1 MGVSS
6 LLDPLTRVPFG
17 IPELDNVLEGG
28 LPERSLLLLSGNGGT
43 GKTILSTQFLYNGVL
58 KGEKGIYVSFGENK
72 EDYLNNMARFGMQI
86 RKMEDEGLFKFMDF
100 AVMGEPIMS
109 KIVEMLV
116 SNVISFKAKRLV
128 IDSINTIL
136 ESFDQ
141 NAIRTFIHSIVG
153 RLVKSYGVTAII
165 IGELPVGKPTIGF
178 SIEEFVA
185 DGVIILR
192 HDVGAIERRE
202 MDILKMRGTAVDQ
215 ASFEYLIDERYG
227 GVGIILL
234 PKRPAID
241 TVPTEKLS
249 TGIEGLDRMLY
260 GGIYKGS
267 LTLIEGG
274 GGVGKSTLCLQ
285 CLIHNAKNG
294 MKSLYL
300 SLEEPVG
307 QVKRMLNN
315 YGMDFQ
321 KLGDSFIVEAIVPE
335 AFSTLHYYRIIKDI
349 IEKHDPVIIAIDSVT
364 AMRHTLSELDFLQL
378 LRYIQL
384 LSKERGITVLFTALS
399 GREHLDTA
407 FGASSISDNIILLRY
422 YELKERAGKELKIV
436 KTRGSEH
443 DRRIVSFEIGEKG
456 LVVES

>member
-1 MGVSS
+1 M
-6 LLDPLTRVPFG
+6 
-17 IPELDNVLEGG
+17 N
-28 LPERSLLLLSGNGGT
+28 
-43 GKTILSTQFLYNGVL
+43 
-58 KGEKGIYVSFGENK
+58 
-72 EDYLNNMARFGMQI
+72 
-86 RKMEDEGLFKFMDF
+86 
-100 AVMGEPIMS
+100 
-109 KIVEMLV
+109 
-116 SNVISFKAKRLV
+116 
-128 IDSINTIL
+128 
-136 ESFDQ
+136 
-141 NAIRTFIHSIVG
+141 
-153 RLVKSYGVTAII
+153 
-165 IGELPVGKPTIGF
+165 
-178 SIEEFVA
+178 
-185 DGVIILR
+185 
-192 HDVGAIERRE
+192 
-202 MDILKMRGTAVDQ
+202 ILKMRGTAVDQ
-215 ASFEYLIDERYG
+215 SSFEYLIDERYG

-234 PKRPAID
+234 PRRPAID

-307 QVKRMLNN
+307 QVKRMLKN

-335 AFSTLHYYRIIKDI
+335 AFSTLHYYQIIKDI
-349 IEKHDPVIIAIDSVT
+349 IEKHDPLIIAIDSVT

-443 DRRIVSFEIGEKG
+443 DKRIVSFEIGEKG